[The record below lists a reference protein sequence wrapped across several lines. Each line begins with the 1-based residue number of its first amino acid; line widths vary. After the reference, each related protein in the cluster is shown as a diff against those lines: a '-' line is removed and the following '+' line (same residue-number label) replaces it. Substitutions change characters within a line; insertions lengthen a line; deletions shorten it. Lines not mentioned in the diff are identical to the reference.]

1 MSSDEARS
9 GIFVHRTLHPRELSE
24 RIDSHCGAGVPA
36 RENKPAIA
44 CDAGDQKIDRPVSVV
59 NCSSA

>member
-1 MSSDEARS
+1 M
-9 GIFVHRTLHPRELSE
+9 
-24 RIDSHCGAGVPA
+24 PA
-36 RENKPAIA
+36 RENKPTIA